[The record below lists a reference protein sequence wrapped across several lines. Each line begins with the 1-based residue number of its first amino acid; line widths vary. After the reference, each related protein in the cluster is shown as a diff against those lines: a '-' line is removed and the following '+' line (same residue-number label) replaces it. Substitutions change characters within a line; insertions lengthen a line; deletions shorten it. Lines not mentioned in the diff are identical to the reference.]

1 METVYWGGVSMET
14 AGLADGLPIAI
25 IAAGAIGAAC
35 GGALGARLAHI
46 SFWKGPVILA
56 LAWLLSSIIVSL
68 LEVLFA
74 ISDTVASI
82 VGTVSFIIVAGLCG
96 RFLKVNGRAI
106 ANVILGGFL
115 GAVLFGFIL
124 IYVIYRQ

>member
-1 METVYWGGVSMET
+1 MDA
-14 AGLADGLPIAI
+14 AGLPMGI
-25 IAAGAIGAAC
+25 IVAGAIGAAC
-35 GGALGARLAHI
+35 GGALGAKLVRA

-68 LEVLFA
+68 LAVLFA
-74 ISDTVASI
+74 ASDVVASI
-82 VGTVSFIIVAGLCG
+82 VGTLSFIIVAGLCG
-96 RFLKVNGRAI
+96 HVLKISGRAT

-124 IYVIYRQ
+124 VYVIQRH